1 MIFAEKLNRVVG
13 ITTGSVGMALN
24 INVWC
29 TCIRGVDSLVDIVKV
44 VLPDTIDV
52 ADNVTNEVDIAVGI
66 SYWLVSFD
74 IVVLYVVSFWFVI
87 VESQAVD
94 LSSNTAE
101 VEDLHEI
108 APPNSH
114 CLLDKLEVVGVRI
127 DDLDAGELCKVSD
140 TVGGT
145 WNVGL
150 DNVVVVVGFQQKG
163 VDLLSALSHTDSLLF
178 DVGAVRNWLV
188 LASPNACCFLDKLE
202 VVGVKI
208 DNLDAGELCKV
219 CDAVDTWNVGLDN
232 VVVVVG
238 FQQKGVDL
246 LSALSDTDA
255 LLFDVGKV
263 RNWLVLASA
272 NACCLLDKLEVV
284 GVKIDDLDVGELC
297 KVCDAVGGTWNVG
310 LDNVVIVVGFQQKSV
325 DLLSALSHT
334 DSLLFDVG
342 AVRNWLVL
350 ASPNAYCLLD
360 KLEVVGVKIDDLD
373 VGELCKVSD
382 AVGGTWNVGL
392 DNVVVVGF
400 QEKAVDLLSALS
412 HIDSLLFDVG
422 EVRHWLVL
430 ASPNAYCLLDKLRV
444 FGAKIDD
451 LGIASSTCAQRSWI
465 HAFWHV
471 PEAGSGVCTVFAHLL
486 SDNVR
491 ASKAL
496 EKNEVAK
503 RGADT
508 VLEVLIAW
516 NSGVESFF
524 RFSEF
529 CFTSVFT
536 SLPSFLWSLILFF
549 EIRETPFSDIFAL
562 FVLFPPSSVSHIKL
576 FLDIVASVFSW
587 PALSISNLTF
597 AIFAAID
604 LFDVVFGNDDWILV
618 AIWSVELAISQYGQK
633 QQK

>member
-140 TVGGT
+140 T
-145 WNVGL
+145 
-150 DNVVVVVGFQQKG
+150 
-163 VDLLSALSHTDSLLF
+163 
-178 DVGAVRNWLV
+178 
-188 LASPNACCFLDKLE
+188 
-202 VVGVKI
+202 
-208 DNLDAGELCKV
+208 
-219 CDAVDTWNVGLDN
+219 
-232 VVVVVG
+232 
-238 FQQKGVDL
+238 
-246 LSALSDTDA
+246 
-255 LLFDVGKV
+255 
-263 RNWLVLASA
+263 
-272 NACCLLDKLEVV
+272 
-284 GVKIDDLDVGELC
+284 
-297 KVCDAVGGTWNVG
+297 
-310 LDNVVIVVGFQQKSV
+310 
-325 DLLSALSHT
+325 
-334 DSLLFDVG
+334 
-342 AVRNWLVL
+342 
-350 ASPNAYCLLD
+350 
-360 KLEVVGVKIDDLD
+360 
-373 VGELCKVSD
+373 
-382 AVGGTWNVGL
+382 VGGTWNVGL

>member
-163 VDLLSALSHTDSLLF
+163 VDLLSALS
-178 DVGAVRNWLV
+178 
-188 LASPNACCFLDKLE
+188 
-202 VVGVKI
+202 
-208 DNLDAGELCKV
+208 
-219 CDAVDTWNVGLDN
+219 
-232 VVVVVG
+232 
-238 FQQKGVDL
+238 
-246 LSALSDTDA
+246 DTDA

-284 GVKIDDLDVGELC
+284 GVKIDDLDAGELC
-297 KVCDAVGGTWNVG
+297 KVCDAVDTWNVG
-310 LDNVVIVVGFQQKSV
+310 LDNVVVVVGFQQKSV

-350 ASPNAYCLLD
+350 ASPNACCFLD

>member
-255 LLFDVGKV
+255 LLFDVGK
-263 RNWLVLASA
+263 
-272 NACCLLDKLEVV
+272 
-284 GVKIDDLDVGELC
+284 
-297 KVCDAVGGTWNVG
+297 
-310 LDNVVIVVGFQQKSV
+310 
-325 DLLSALSHT
+325 
-334 DSLLFDVG
+334 
-342 AVRNWLVL
+342 VRNWLVL

>member
-87 VESQAVD
+87 IESQAVD

-232 VVVVVG
+232 VVV
-238 FQQKGVDL
+238 
-246 LSALSDTDA
+246 
-255 LLFDVGKV
+255 
-263 RNWLVLASA
+263 
-272 NACCLLDKLEVV
+272 
-284 GVKIDDLDVGELC
+284 
-297 KVCDAVGGTWNVG
+297 
-310 LDNVVIVVGFQQKSV
+310 VVGFQQKSV

>member
-87 VESQAVD
+87 IESQAVD

-163 VDLLSALSHTDSLLF
+163 VDLLSALS
-178 DVGAVRNWLV
+178 
-188 LASPNACCFLDKLE
+188 
-202 VVGVKI
+202 
-208 DNLDAGELCKV
+208 
-219 CDAVDTWNVGLDN
+219 
-232 VVVVVG
+232 
-238 FQQKGVDL
+238 
-246 LSALSDTDA
+246 DTDA

-272 NACCLLDKLEVV
+272 NAC
-284 GVKIDDLDVGELC
+284 
-297 KVCDAVGGTWNVG
+297 
-310 LDNVVIVVGFQQKSV
+310 
-325 DLLSALSHT
+325 
-334 DSLLFDVG
+334 
-342 AVRNWLVL
+342 
-350 ASPNAYCLLD
+350 CLLD

>member
-163 VDLLSALSHTDSLLF
+163 VDLLSALS
-178 DVGAVRNWLV
+178 
-188 LASPNACCFLDKLE
+188 
-202 VVGVKI
+202 
-208 DNLDAGELCKV
+208 
-219 CDAVDTWNVGLDN
+219 
-232 VVVVVG
+232 
-238 FQQKGVDL
+238 
-246 LSALSDTDA
+246 DTDA

-284 GVKIDDLDVGELC
+284 GVKIDDLDAGELC
-297 KVCDAVGGTWNVG
+297 KVCDAVDTWTVG
-310 LDNVVIVVGFQQKSV
+310 LDNVVVVVGFQQKSV

-350 ASPNAYCLLD
+350 ASPNACCFLD

>member
-163 VDLLSALSHTDSLLF
+163 VDLLSALS
-178 DVGAVRNWLV
+178 
-188 LASPNACCFLDKLE
+188 
-202 VVGVKI
+202 
-208 DNLDAGELCKV
+208 
-219 CDAVDTWNVGLDN
+219 
-232 VVVVVG
+232 
-238 FQQKGVDL
+238 
-246 LSALSDTDA
+246 DTDA

-284 GVKIDDLDVGELC
+284 GVKIDDLDAGELC
-297 KVCDAVGGTWNVG
+297 KVCDAVDTWNVG
-310 LDNVVIVVGFQQKSV
+310 LDNVVVVVGFQQKSV